1 MPALTAEFLRRQ
13 AENCIRVARQCF
25 DLAAS
30 ERLRIMATELRAK
43 ADEIDDDEQDRT
55 VSPAIMRRHGSSNGE
70 TDHG

>member
-13 AENCIRVARQCF
+13 AENCVRVARQCF

-30 ERLRIMATELRAK
+30 ERLRIMATELHAK
-43 ADEIDDDEQDRT
+43 ADEIDDEQKDQA
-55 VSPAIMRRHGSSNGE
+55 VSPAIMRRNGSSNGE